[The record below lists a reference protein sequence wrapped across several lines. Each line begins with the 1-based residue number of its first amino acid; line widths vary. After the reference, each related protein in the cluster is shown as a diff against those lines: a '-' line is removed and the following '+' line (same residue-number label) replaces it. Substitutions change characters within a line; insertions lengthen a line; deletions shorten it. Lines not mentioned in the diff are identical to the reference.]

1 MELEADLLQD
11 MSAELMSRLGG
22 LTTMVQAGD
31 LATECMYLA
40 METFSDTFSLADLE
54 TATDGLDRS
63 SIFRTLTL
71 FAEHHLLHVI
81 DDGSGATK
89 YCVCHNDHACRIE
102 EMHCHFHCE
111 ACGRT
116 FCLDHTHIP
125 VIRYPAGYDVRRINY
140 LITGLCPD
148 CRKRRQV

>member
-1 MELEADLLQD
+1 VHAACSLQNMSHPHCEEVLEAHGIRPTALRILVL
-11 MSAELMSRLGG
+11 E
-22 LTTMVQAGD
+22 
-31 LATECMYLA
+31 A

-116 FCLDHTHIP
+116 FCLDHTLIP

-148 CRKRRQV
+148 CRNRRQV